1 MKLFPTSIMA
11 LKESKWLAV
20 ASVIMGGLITTF
32 SHKRISSVSTEL
44 VGIRFYRIASCIWF
58 MGVWYEHGFPKINSS
73 IFQIEWI
80 NT

>member
-32 SHKRISSVSTEL
+32 HTKVYLQFQLNLSASVFIVSL
-44 VGIRFYRIASCIWF
+44 VASGLWAF
-58 MGVWYEHGFPKINSS
+58 GMSMDFPKS
-73 IFQIEWI
+73 IVRFSRLSG
-80 NT
+80 

>member
-32 SHKRISSVSTEL
+32 HTKVYLQFQLNLSASVFIVSL
-44 VGIRFYRIASCIWF
+44 VASGLWAF
-58 MGVWYEHGFPKINSS
+58 GMSMDFPKSAVRFS
-73 IFQIEWI
+73 RLSG
-80 NT
+80 

>member
-32 SHKRISSVSTEL
+32 HTKVYLQFQLNLSASVFIVSL
-44 VGIRFYRIASCIWF
+44 VASGLWAF
-58 MGVWYEHGFPKINSS
+58 GMSMDFPKS
-73 IFQIEWI
+73 
-80 NT
+80 TV

>member
-32 SHKRISSVSTEL
+32 HTKEYLQFQLNLSASVFIVSL
-44 VGIRFYRIASCIWF
+44 VASGLWAF
-58 MGVWYEHGFPKINSS
+58 GMSMDFPKS
-73 IFQIEWI
+73 IVRFSRLSG
-80 NT
+80 